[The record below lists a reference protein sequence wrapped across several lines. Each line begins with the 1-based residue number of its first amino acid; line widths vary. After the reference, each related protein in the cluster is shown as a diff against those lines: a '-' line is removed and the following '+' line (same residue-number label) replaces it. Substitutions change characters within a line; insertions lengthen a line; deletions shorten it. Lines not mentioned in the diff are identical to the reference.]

1 FSLQIQCQPGDEL
14 ANSLDFSNSSTRH
27 CHSGETERRFRY
39 IAAQKLARRRL
50 VIAAVACLVFMIG
63 EVIGGAIANSLA
75 IMTDAAHLL
84 TDLTSFL
91 ISLLALFL
99 ATKRPSRR
107 MSFGWYR
114 AEVIGALV
122 SVLMIWIVTAVLV
135 YMAVHR
141 VVQKDFEVEGEAMLI
156 TAGVGVAFNMLMAL
170 LLHQGHGHSHGLQ
183 RQNCQA
189 DGPAAEHGEHDHHHE
204 HIGSSFG
211 HNHAHNNMNV
221 RAAFIHVIGDLL
233 QSIGVLVAALII
245 YYRPDYKLADPIC
258 TFVFSLLV
266 LGTTVSILKDTVR
279 VLLEATPQ
287 GIDVAKFR
295 AALAALPCVIQVHS
309 LRVWSLTL
317 GRNVASAHLV
327 VNSNCGV
334 VQRDNLV
341 VKATELSKKIFQMSD
356 VTLQVEPHVLE
367 MDSCEHCRSFTVED
381 SITIKDYSK
390 ARITLLSVGQE
401 RTLVCESPISVSA
414 NKRKNLQIDWY
425 FGDTDSLTK
434 IIFDSNGWSL
444 SHRTTTN
451 NSSSSAFR
459 ILLDDGVYRNRG
471 SIVVKSSNISSFSDK
486 NGLSYNNL
494 LNGIL
499 ACVYSRSGDIS
510 SIFHL
515 MTLLPP
521 LPINRESAA
530 VTQCPPGHAA
540 ASYAGLSVCQPC
552 LPNEFSPGGVSPC
565 QPCRAGQFNSR
576 FASPECAKQRLKRS
590 TTAGKATVHLMH
602 RRLPLADFR
611 SVIMY
616 HCLLICFC
624 RRLSWLYY

>member
-1 FSLQIQCQPGDEL
+1 HHQQASNAAEQQQPQPPLTPALMSSSDMQFSLQIQCQPGDEL
-14 ANSLDFSNSSTRH
+14 ANSLDCSTSSTRH

-189 DGPAAEHGEHDHHHE
+189 DGPAAVAADSSSQSTVDKDDEEEPPEPVDVDAADTAGIVERDCQRRRRRPEHHAGDHEHQEHGEHDHHHE

-245 YYRPDYKLADPIC
+245 YYQPDYKLADPIC

-367 MDSCEHCRSFTVED
+367 MDSCEHCRSV
-381 SITIKDYSK
+381 
-390 ARITLLSVGQE
+390 
-401 RTLVCESPISVSA
+401 
-414 NKRKNLQIDWY
+414 
-425 FGDTDSLTK
+425 
-434 IIFDSNGWSL
+434 
-444 SHRTTTN
+444 
-451 NSSSSAFR
+451 
-459 ILLDDGVYRNRG
+459 
-471 SIVVKSSNISSFSDK
+471 
-486 NGLSYNNL
+486 
-494 LNGIL
+494 
-499 ACVYSRSGDIS
+499 
-510 SIFHL
+510 
-515 MTLLPP
+515 
-521 LPINRESAA
+521 
-530 VTQCPPGHAA
+530 
-540 ASYAGLSVCQPC
+540 
-552 LPNEFSPGGVSPC
+552 
-565 QPCRAGQFNSR
+565 
-576 FASPECAKQRLKRS
+576 
-590 TTAGKATVHLMH
+590 
-602 RRLPLADFR
+602 
-611 SVIMY
+611 
-616 HCLLICFC
+616 
-624 RRLSWLYY
+624 